1 MADKPKRKR
10 RVKVKRPPVTC
21 ECCGER
27 TGSYVEHHLSYEPEV
42 KANMCIG
49 CHLWC
54 HGTAKIYR
62 HRIKTESA
70 LSDGANARGLAPFL
84 FASAVVDLYT
94 RKMPHIITIN
104 GGRL

>member
-1 MADKPKRKR
+1 MAAKRKR
-10 RVKVKRPPVTC
+10 RVKVKRPPITC

-27 TGSYVEHHLSYEPEV
+27 TSNYVEHHLSYAPEV
-42 KANMCIG
+42 KARVCYP
-49 CHLWC
+49 CHIWL
-54 HGTAKIYR
+54 HGNGRVYR

-94 RKMPHIITIN
+94 RKMPRNSIIN